1 MNISGRFETFKGN
14 ISACYLRGQI
24 ECEIQTLRQV
34 CCSISSKQCDH
45 LLNFLWVKLFF
56 RPEQFFRGGSLF
68 GEYSWGSGR
77 LSASLLVGLGSF
89 PNQHSFSFSVRYI
102 ATLNFRTCQNLKH
115 IFWSEIRNETFF
127 VSSFRFFL
135 PISLR
140 KLKRLA
146 KT

>member
-56 RPEQFFRGGSLF
+56 RPEQFFRGGEF
-68 GEYSWGSGR
+68 IRGIFMGEGQAVGQF
-77 LSASLLVGLGSF
+77 AFGLGSF

>member
-1 MNISGRFETFKGN
+1 MLFPWPNRIWNSNLLGK
-14 ISACYLRGQI
+14 SVAQL
-24 ECEIQTLRQV
+24 V
-34 CCSISSKQCDH
+34 PKQ
-45 LLNFLWVKLFF
+45 LNFLWVKLFF

-77 LSASLLVGLGSF
+77 LSASLLVSLGSF

-102 ATLNFRTCQNLKH
+102 ATLNFRTWQNLKH

-127 VSSFRFFL
+127 VSYFRFFL